1 MTRLIRLACAISA
14 TTSSLE
20 VSAFFLEFS
29 TVASIRSAASA
40 ADLVVRLMMMSFFT
54 CSVFTASS
62 LAARKRLTIEDR
74 LLTTTSNSRSSA
86 SPRSLLKTS
95 FSEASVLPISVTRLA
110 SPVAPSFQAAARSAF
125 TLASA

>member
-1 MTRLIRLACAISA
+1 M
-14 TTSSLE
+14 
-20 VSAFFLEFS
+20 
-29 TVASIRSAASA
+29 
-40 ADLVVRLMMMSFFT
+40 
-54 CSVFTASS
+54 
-62 LAARKRLTIEDR
+62 EDR

-95 FSEASVLPISVTRLA
+95 FSEASVLPISVTKLA

>member
-1 MTRLIRLACAISA
+1 
-14 TTSSLE
+14 
-20 VSAFFLEFS
+20 
-29 TVASIRSAASA
+29 
-40 ADLVVRLMMMSFFT
+40 MMSFFT

-125 TLASA
+125 TFASA